1 MTLKDLL
8 EKDFRVALPI
18 SGGFGNSIDNA
29 IVIHRNGINDYVG
42 TEHYILKYLGIG
54 RRIDWKILGQE
65 LITHG
70 SKKIDKIKIET
81 KQFTESEII
90 TQIENYYF
98 DITDC
103 FGIKMEN
110 NNSFDEEKILAQ
122 IIERIKV
129 LEGLNDFNKKCI
141 ALLRTEDLFK
151 DTKLTI
157 EFLDVIFKDESLPLF
172 DSMIE
177 NKRKPIMDVLRIIG
191 KRLNKNHC

>member
-8 EKDFRVALPI
+8 EKDFRVDLPI

-29 IVIHRNGINDYVG
+29 IIIHRHGINDYVG
-42 TEHYILKYLGIG
+42 TEHFILKCLGIG
-54 RRIDWKILGQE
+54 RGIEWKLMGQE
-65 LITHG
+65 LLIHDN
-70 SKKIDKIKIET
+70 KEIDKIKIET
-81 KQFTESEII
+81 KQLTESEII

-103 FGIKMEN
+103 FGNKTQLDK
-110 NNSFDEEKILAQ
+110 SFDEEKTLAQ
-122 IIERIKV
+122 IKERIIV
-129 LEGLNDFNKKCI
+129 LERLNEFNKKCI
-141 ALLRTEDLFK
+141 GLLKTEELFK

-172 DSMIE
+172 EIMME

-191 KRLNKNHC
+191 KQLNENHS